1 MGVDF
6 PRSVL
11 EIERSLMNFLMTFSA
26 LENAIGRSAAGVN
39 SVACFAALSAK
50 SLTGTGEC
58 PGIH

>member
-6 PRSVL
+6 PGSVV
-11 EIERSLMNFLMTFSA
+11 EIARSLMNFLMTFSA